1 MVNLSNLLTYDI
13 ESYPNIFTLVGK
25 HEPTSSWVRFEI
37 SERVDNIKEFGDF
50 LVALRDNNVAMVGYN
65 NIGFDYPVIHYF
77 MQNYHK
83 RIGYRG
89 LYEKTQAI
97 IDCDDRFEHCVRP
110 KQVIIPQVDLYK
122 VHHFDN
128 MARATSLKTL
138 EFNMGSES
146 IEDLPYEP
154 GVPVPGEGFPQLLDY
169 NAWDVEQTSRFLKHS
184 THALE
189 FRNTMSELLGKDCTN
204 SNDVKIGKEV
214 FVNRLEAKNPGICYD
229 KYTPRQTPRA
239 SIALG
244 DVILPY
250 IKFEHPEFNRIKDWL
265 SEQVITET
273 KGTFKGL
280 DCTVDGFKYVF
291 GLGGIHGSVSSTIV
305 KACEEFAII
314 DYDVTSYYPSL
325 SIVNGLYP
333 EHLGMHFCNVY
344 DELFHERK
352 KHKKGTPENA
362 AFKLALNGTYGA
374 SNDKY
379 SPFYDP
385 KFTMAITINGQLSL
399 CMLAEQLIKIPNC
412 SVIQVNTDGL
422 TIKIP
427 RKYSDGAD
435 SLVKWWEGV
444 TALNMERADYSTM
457 AIRDVNNYI
466 AVGTDGKVKR
476 KGCYAYGDDLG
487 WHQNHSNQVVAKI
500 AERVL
505 LEGVDTLT
513 CLMMHPDK
521 HDFLLCTKVPRS
533 SELHYGG
540 HKVQNICRY
549 TVTRE
554 GEGLTKIM
562 PPLKSGKP
570 FATYLLNKYG
580 QGGQYNEAEEFGLFK
595 NDVGNWRRFAI
606 NKGYKVSI
614 CNRLS
619 DFNSDFNY
627 QFYIEEINKITSPL
641 MH

>member
-13 ESYPNIFTLVGK
+13 ESYPNIFTFVGK
-25 HEPTSSWVRFEI
+25 HEPTNKWVRFEI
-37 SERVDNIKEFGDF
+37 SQRIDQSKYFCDF
-50 LVALRDNNVAMVGYN
+50 LIALRDGKVAMVGYN
-65 NIGFDYPVIHYF
+65 NIGYDYPVIHHF
-77 MQNYHK
+77 MQNYDKH
-83 RIGYRG
+83 IGYRG
-89 LYEKTQAI
+89 LYDKTQVI
-97 IDCDDRFEHCVRP
+97 IEGDDRFEHCVP
-110 KQVIIPQVDLYK
+110 QKLIIIPQVDLYK

-138 EFNMGSES
+138 EFNMGSEN
-146 IEDLPYEP
+146 IEDLPYTP
-154 GVPVPGEGFPQLLDY
+154 GVPVPLEGFPPLLDY

-184 THALE
+184 MQALE
-189 FRNTMSELLGKDCTN
+189 FRATMSDLLGKDCVN
-204 SNDVKIGKEV
+204 FNDVKIGKEV

-229 KYTPRQTPRA
+229 KYQPRQTPRA

-250 IKFEHPEFNRIKDWL
+250 VKFEHPEFNKIKEWL
-265 SEQVITET
+265 STQTITQT

-305 KACEEFAII
+305 QECDEYAII

-325 SIVNGLYP
+325 SIVNNLYP

-435 SLVKWWEGV
+435 SIVKWWEDV

-466 AVGTDGKVKR
+466 AVDTKGKVKR
-476 KGCYAYGDDLG
+476 KGCYAHSADLG
-487 WHQNHSNQVVAKI
+487 WHQNHSNQVVAKV
-500 AERVL
+500 AERVI
-505 LEGVDTLT
+505 LEGVDPLT
-513 CLMMHPDK
+513 CLMMH
-521 HDFLLCTKVPRS
+521 HDRYDFMLCTKVPRS
-533 SELHYGG
+533 SQLHYGG
-540 HKVQNICRY
+540 EQVQNICRY
-549 TVTRE
+549 TVTRSGAE
-554 GEGLTKIM
+554 LTKIM

-570 FATYLLNKYG
+570 FATYLFNKYG
-580 QGGQYNEAEEFGLFK
+580 QGGSYDVDKEFDIFK
-595 NDVGNWRRFAI
+595 SDATHWRRFAI
-606 NKGYKVSI
+606 NKGNRVSI
-614 CNRLS
+614 CNKLN
-619 DFNSDFNY
+619 DFNGDFNY
-627 QFYIEEINKITSPL
+627 KFYIDEINKITLPL
-641 MH
+641 MR